1 MFTKLEVQSHISM
14 EALSL
19 QVFEKVKLI
28 SFFLVE

>member
-1 MFTKLEVQSHISM
+1 MFTKLEVQSHISK

-28 SFFLVE
+28 SFLVVE